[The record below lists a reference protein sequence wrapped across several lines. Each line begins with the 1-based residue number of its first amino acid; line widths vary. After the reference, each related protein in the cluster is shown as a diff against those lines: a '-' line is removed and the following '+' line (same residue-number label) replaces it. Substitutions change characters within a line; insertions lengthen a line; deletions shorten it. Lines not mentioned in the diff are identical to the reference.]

1 MASQLLSQSLSAL
14 PDPST
19 ALGVGKDVKGK
30 ARAASSTYPASQASG
45 APESADGGEEEEKK
59 PAAPPAPRAH
69 NTRLATGALSTPP
82 NAYKER
88 SLRSAAATANGSAD
102 KGKGKEKAGDGGG
115 EVGDAG
121 GSPAVGALA
130 VLKDCRIFVDV
141 RTDEGDDA
149 GALFVD
155 MLRGMGAKIAN
166 RVGSRC
172 THVVFKNGLMSTL
185 NRYRLLGDHKP
196 FVVGIRWVV
205 ECVEQRKRVDES
217 GFKVNLELAN
227 VAGVNKVRN
236 PLLCHGTDSHAV
248 RVETQVD
255 DAKAHIARGEQ
266 DRDVACLL

>member
-1 MASQLLSQSLSAL
+1 MTTKDKIDSWLRNASKDVRDELEHGSDDDVDEGGDADVSMGSDAGPSNAVMSAEEKARVAKEREARRNASRRASMASQLLSQSLSAL

-45 APESADGGEEEEKK
+45 APESADAREEEEKK

-155 MLRGMGAKIAN
+155 MLRGMGAKVRCWLVLAFG
-166 RVGSRC
+166 VEEAGS
-172 THVVFKNGLMSTL
+172 
-185 NRYRLLGDHKP
+185 
-196 FVVGIRWVV
+196 
-205 ECVEQRKRVDES
+205 
-217 GFKVNLELAN
+217 
-227 VAGVNKVRN
+227 
-236 PLLCHGTDSHAV
+236 
-248 RVETQVD
+248 
-255 DAKAHIARGEQ
+255 
-266 DRDVACLL
+266 